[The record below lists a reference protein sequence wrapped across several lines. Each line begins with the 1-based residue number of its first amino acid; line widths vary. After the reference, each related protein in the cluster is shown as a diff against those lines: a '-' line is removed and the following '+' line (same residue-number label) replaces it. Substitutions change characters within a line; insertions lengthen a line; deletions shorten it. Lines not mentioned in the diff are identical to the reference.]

1 LPTYTIKAPDGRTYS
16 IQGPAGATDA
26 QVRAKVLE
34 QYPEAGRAK
43 SDAASFT
50 ETFWKQAGRT
60 LPGMLPGPFGAAGKI
75 AAAMFPREATG
86 IVQRGVNTLTG
97 GAADEVVSAV
107 PAVAAAARGQS
118 PRQAFTD
125 AQRAQQRQRERFA
138 QTNPRLAT
146 GADIGGGVMGMA
158 IPGMGALKVLQ
169 APKTLGGAIATG
181 AGLGAAGGG
190 FTGLASADEGD
201 RMAGLIGGATTG
213 AAIGGAIPAL
223 TPAVQAAIQR
233 FGGRNPM
240 QIAAPG
246 MSPAGAPEPP
256 LGVTEGGLPPM
267 PQVNVSARAG
277 GFTMPTPRSPED
289 IANLHLARLMQRSG
303 VTPDMLREASP
314 ELTSAEAIGQSA
326 MRQLGALA
334 RREGQTEKG
343 LKSLISERRMDRP
356 TVMSGGFAE
365 ATGIYPNNAAQTI
378 ADVVETGRQEAA
390 PLYAEAFSSPIT
402 MTPKMADLLNRPAF
416 RNARRSA
423 YDLMENDGL
432 DPNQL
437 GFVVSPDSGDI
448 PIMLPTKS
456 PNLRVLDYIKRGL
469 DVELSQ
475 FKDGIGRID
484 TSNPKAGQLVDLIS
498 QFRNELTSAS
508 PKYREALARSGDYLS
523 TSAAFNSASRLLSN
537 GTNERDFAVRLN
549 KMSPG
554 ERNGLVAGISDW
566 AFNQAQ
572 TGKLTPDSIVGV
584 RGQRLRDKLELALGK
599 DNASRIIDTALG
611 EARKME
617 FENRYGFV
625 NSPSA
630 DLIAAGQELEAGLG
644 GPAPT
649 LGQMAMSPI
658 ETTRRLTAQGIDY
671 GISKFW
677 PDQFAARD
685 VLGERLLM
693 PGPNLA
699 DYLEANPI
707 TVPPPMFPGVRSPNP
722 FRPAPP
728 IAPAPRPRR

>member
-1 LPTYTIKAPDGRTYS
+1 
-16 IQGPAGATDA
+16 
-26 QVRAKVLE
+26 
-34 QYPEAGRAK
+34 
-43 SDAASFT
+43 
-50 ETFWKQAGRT
+50 
-60 LPGMLPGPFGAAGKI
+60 
-75 AAAMFPREATG
+75 
-86 IVQRGVNTLTG
+86 
-97 GAADEVVSAV
+97 
-107 PAVAAAARGQS
+107 
-118 PRQAFTD
+118 
-125 AQRAQQRQRERFA
+125 
-138 QTNPRLAT
+138 
-146 GADIGGGVMGMA
+146 
-158 IPGMGALKVLQ
+158 
-169 APKTLGGAIATG
+169 
-181 AGLGAAGGG
+181 
-190 FTGLASADEGD
+190 
-201 RMAGLIGGATTG
+201 
-213 AAIGGAIPAL
+213 
-223 TPAVQAAIQR
+223 
-233 FGGRNPM
+233 
-240 QIAAPG
+240 
-246 MSPAGAPEPP
+246 
-256 LGVTEGGLPPM
+256 
-267 PQVNVSARAG
+267 
-277 GFTMPTPRSPED
+277 MPTPRSPED

-378 ADVVETGRQEAA
+378 ADVVETGRQEAG

-416 RNARRSA
+416 RNARRAA

-649 LGQMAMSPI
+649 FGQMLMSPI
-658 ETTRRLTAQGIDY
+658 ETTRKLTAQGIDY

-677 PDQFAARD
+677 PDQFASRD

>member
-1 LPTYTIKAPDGRTYS
+1 
-16 IQGPAGATDA
+16 
-26 QVRAKVLE
+26 
-34 QYPEAGRAK
+34 
-43 SDAASFT
+43 
-50 ETFWKQAGRT
+50 
-60 LPGMLPGPFGAAGKI
+60 
-75 AAAMFPREATG
+75 
-86 IVQRGVNTLTG
+86 
-97 GAADEVVSAV
+97 
-107 PAVAAAARGQS
+107 
-118 PRQAFTD
+118 
-125 AQRAQQRQRERFA
+125 
-138 QTNPRLAT
+138 
-146 GADIGGGVMGMA
+146 
-158 IPGMGALKVLQ
+158 
-169 APKTLGGAIATG
+169 
-181 AGLGAAGGG
+181 
-190 FTGLASADEGD
+190 
-201 RMAGLIGGATTG
+201 
-213 AAIGGAIPAL
+213 
-223 TPAVQAAIQR
+223 
-233 FGGRNPM
+233 
-240 QIAAPG
+240 
-246 MSPAGAPEPP
+246 
-256 LGVTEGGLPPM
+256 
-267 PQVNVSARAG
+267 
-277 GFTMPTPRSPED
+277 
-289 IANLHLARLMQRSG
+289 
-303 VTPDMLREASP
+303 
-314 ELTSAEAIGQSA
+314 
-326 MRQLGALA
+326 
-334 RREGQTEKG
+334 
-343 LKSLISERRMDRP
+343 
-356 TVMSGGFAE
+356 
-365 ATGIYPNNAAQTI
+365 
-378 ADVVETGRQEAA
+378 
-390 PLYAEAFSSPIT
+390 
-402 MTPKMADLLNRPAF
+402 MADLLNRPAF

-630 DLIAAGQELEAGLG
+630 DLIAAGQEDLWADAHVAHRNDAQAHSPRHRLRHFQVLAGSVCVPRRARRAAAYAGTEPRRLSG
-644 GPAPT
+644 GEPDHRSAAHVPRRSLAQSVQARAAHCASATPT
-649 LGQMAMSPI
+649 AIAIQMIQKAVSPI
-658 ETTRRLTAQGIDY
+658 GSRIGFGRFRNSRIAESRCSGGT
-671 GISKFW
+671 IS
-677 PDQFAARD
+677 QSSAMGLSSSSR
-685 VLGERLLM
+685 
-693 PGPNLA
+693 NLSLRA
-699 DYLEANPI
+699 
-707 TVPPPMFPGVRSPNP
+707 
-722 FRPAPP
+722 
-728 IAPAPRPRR
+728 